1 MAPPTPVQH
10 SAKEL
15 DGIIAFF
22 ITEVDEHRRGGPNGT
37 RQPGEALSNLLLGL
51 ARQREMLRHLGEGG
65 GTISPIPHTPGT
77 IRPDVHAQQQEEQ
90 MRVAQEKSQILQR
103 LRDTMKAETD
113 IYRMQEEEQGDLNK
127 VKSMLDTM
135 SRILEKTPLKA
146 MIDVQ
151 FDSFA
156 KTIRDVFQTDLLGPL
171 TERQGAL
178 LRFVENTQAVLETQY
193 AKYFSAEEKRYLD
206 EVREKITN
214 RARSFLAR
222 RTNAYQMFAKHIG
235 AIKPVAALR
244 SDADR
249 HEALALIKKTNAG
262 LEALSRSNFETGRML
277 RLEHNE
283 FEKLAEK
290 FAM

>member
-1 MAPPTPVQH
+1 MAVPTPVQQ
-10 SAKEL
+10 SAAQLSAVLGDWITFL
-15 DGIIAFF
+15 D
-22 ITEVDEHRRGGPNGT
+22 DHRRSGGT
-37 RQPGEALSNLLLGL
+37 RQDPQAFSGALTVAAH
-51 ARQREMLRHLGEGG
+51 ARQMLEHIGQEGG
-65 GTISPIPHTPGT
+65 PLPVLPHTPGT
-77 IRPDVHAQQQEEQ
+77 IRPDVHARDAEEQ
-90 MRVAQEKSQILQR
+90 MRSAQEKSQILQR

-113 IYRMQEEEQGDLNK
+113 IYRMQEEEQVDINK

-135 SRILEKTPLKA
+135 SRILEKTPPKA

-178 LRFVENTQAVLETQY
+178 LRFVENTEAVLQTQY
-193 AKYFSAEEKRYLD
+193 ANYFSAEEKRYLE

-214 RARSFLAR
+214 RARSFHAR

-235 AIKPVAALR
+235 AVKPAAALR
-244 SDADR
+244 RDADR

>member
-1 MAPPTPVQH
+1 MTTPAQQN
-10 SAKEL
+10 AREL
-15 DGIIAFF
+15 DAVIADL
-22 ITEVDEHRRGGPNGT
+22 ITIVDTQRREVT
-37 RQPGEALSNLLLGL
+37 RQSPEVFSSLLLSL
-51 ARQREMLRHLGEGG
+51 ARQRETLRHLGQGRE
-65 GTISPIPHTPGT
+65 TISPLPHTPGT
-77 IRPDVHAQQQEEQ
+77 IRPDVHAHDEEEK
-90 MRVAQEKSQILQR
+90 MRTAQEKSQILQR

-113 IYRMQEEEQGDLNK
+113 IYRMQEEEQADINK

-135 SRILEKTPLKA
+135 SRILQKTPPKA

-151 FDSFA
+151 FDGFA

-193 AKYFSAEEKRYLD
+193 QKYFTAEEMRYLD

-222 RTNAYQMFAKHIG
+222 RTNAYQMFTKHIG
-235 AIKPVAALR
+235 AIKPAAALR

-262 LEALSRSNFETGRML
+262 LEALLRSNFETGRML

-283 FEKLAEK
+283 FEKLTEK